1 MDKACVAIVGILAVI
16 VLGLVAMF
24 RDYKVKADKK
34 SITLEKNDKEQK
46 EKIMELVK
54 KNGDEQH
61 EIDELKKQDK
71 RIGKLLITYKKNSK
85 N

>member
-24 RDYKVKADKK
+24 RNYKVKADKK

-46 EKIMELVK
+46 ERIVELDRKSVV
-54 KNGDEQH
+54 
-61 EIDELKKQDK
+61 
-71 RIGKLLITYKKNSK
+71 
-85 N
+85 